1 MICVVE
7 DNHTYVYLCICCFV
21 SPFLF
26 VFMLGGKKNRG
37 EDINSRNQ
45 TRFADLGELHQPA
58 PVFPHDDAV
67 DLSSSIHYLLFLSL
81 AVLVY

>member
-1 MICVVE
+1 
-7 DNHTYVYLCICCFV
+7 
-21 SPFLF
+21 
-26 VFMLGGKKNRG
+26 MLGGKKNRG

>member
-1 MICVVE
+1 MVK
-7 DNHTYVYLCICCFV
+7 DNHTYVFLCICCFV
-21 SPFLF
+21 YAFLF

-37 EDINSRNQ
+37 EDISSRNQ

-67 DLSSSIHYLLFLSL
+67 DLSSSIHNLLFLSL

>member
-1 MICVVE
+1 MVK
-7 DNHTYVYLCICCFV
+7 DNHTYVYLCIFCFV

-26 VFMLGGKKNRG
+26 VFVLGGKKRG
-37 EDINSRNQ
+37 EDISSRNQ

-67 DLSSSIHYLLFLSL
+67 DLSSSIHYRLFLSL
-81 AVLVY
+81 AVLLY